1 MFLNELFRT
10 ATFRLTLAVVAAMI
24 GSAAFQFFLGYSQA
38 TVFEARRSD
47 TLLYREA
54 ALLQTESAEDLERK
68 VRDRA
73 TDDLR
78 VIMNVTTLFSGDHR
92 YIVGD
97 LHDWPDGLVA
107 DGHVHE
113 INIQPPASALQA
125 SGASSSGTP
134 AADHSPGVLR
144 MLAVNV
150 RGGRVLVLGRSWHMR
165 SELRLMM
172 RHSLLVSIVPT
183 VLFALMTG
191 IVLSHRALARV
202 KDMHEAIDR
211 IMEGDLHERLPA
223 GRQRDDLQRL
233 AGSVNRMLDRLERL
247 MDEIRDVGN
256 DIAHDLRTPL
266 TRVRARL
273 DRARSAGHSAEALRN
288 VIARAIDDLDQSFA
302 VITALL
308 RIGEIENG
316 RRRVGFGMVDLDS
329 LADDII
335 DLYEPIAESRGIML
349 AHVRG
354 QGVGEVLGDRDLLIE
369 VLANLVDNA
378 MKFTPEGGHVT
389 IRTGGDAQGVT
400 LEVEDTGIGIPPE
413 ERRAVTG
420 RFYRSDKSRHVPGS
434 GLGLSLVWAIV
445 QLHNASLRIG
455 AARCDAS
462 LPGAV
467 FTICFAPVAHAPP
480 PPEEVA

>member
-1 MFLNELFRT
+1 MAQGSCFVFLNELFRT

-54 ALLQTESAEDLERK
+54 ALLQTESQEDLERK

-78 VIMNVTTLFSGDHR
+78 VIMNVTTLFDHDHL

-97 LHDWPDGLVA
+97 LHDWPEGLVA

-113 INIQPPASALQA
+113 ISLQN
-125 SGASSSGTP
+125 T
-134 AADHSPGVLR
+134 DHSPGVLR
-144 MLAVNV
+144 MLAVSV
-150 RGGRVLVLGRSWHMR
+150 RGGRFLVLGRSWHMR

-316 RRRVGFGMVDLDS
+316 RRRVGFGTVDLDG
-329 LADDII
+329 LAADII
-335 DLYEPIAESRGIML
+335 DLYEPIAESKGIVL
-349 AHVRG
+349 RHTPG
-354 QGVGEVLGDRDLLIE
+354 HGVMQVLGDRDLLIE

-389 IRTGGDAQGVT
+389 IRTYEDADGVS
-400 LEVEDTGIGIPPE
+400 LQVEDTGIGIPPQ
-413 ERRAVTG
+413 ERKAVTG

-434 GLGLSLVWAIV
+434 GLGLSLVLAIV
-445 QLHNASLRIG
+445 QLHNAVLRIG
-455 AARCDAS
+455 AARRDPD

-467 FTICFAPVAHAPP
+467 FTICFVAASHALPP
-480 PPEEVA
+480 PDEAA

>member
-1 MFLNELFRT
+1 MFQNELFRT

-78 VIMNVTTLFSGDHR
+78 VIMNVTTLFSQDHQ

-97 LHDWPDGLVA
+97 LHNWPAGLVA

-113 INIQPPASALQA
+113 INIKPPVRA
-125 SGASSSGTP
+125 TP
-134 AADHSPGVLR
+134 TDHSPGVLR
-144 MLAVNV
+144 MLAVGV

-273 DRARSAGHSAEALRN
+273 DRARAAGHSAEALRN
-288 VIARAIDDLDQSFA
+288 VIARAIDDLDQSSA

-316 RRRVGFGMVDLDS
+316 RRRVGFARVDLDS

-335 DLYEPIAESRGIML
+335 DLYEPIAESKGITL

-354 QGVGEVLGDRDLLIE
+354 QRVGEVFGDRDLLIE

-389 IRTGGDAQGVT
+389 IRTSEDAQGVV
-400 LEVEDTGIGIPPE
+400 LQVEDTGIGIPPE

-455 AARCDAS
+455 AARCDTA

-467 FTICFAPVAHAPP
+467 FTICFAPLSHTLIPG
-480 PPEEVA
+480 EEAA